1 MEAPNSLVIEP
12 DNINNNG
19 NKEDKIIE
27 KWKALQEII
36 LEEKSLMDVLFNYK
50 NDDYSQIKNLII
62 DYSETKLKIRQINSK
77 NKRKNKEKIYQ
88 IDTKINQLNPSLYK
102 NIQRFLF
109 FLRENLDY
117 VLKIVLSINENDEN
131 YELNVE
137 SLVELICNQF
147 YDNMPEKNKYKQ
159 LMLII
164 YILLE
169 KEICTMDYAVVD
181 TFLNSNY
188 FLEKFLETFCKKE
201 EFTKYLSKILNPIL
215 SGLEKEIDEKDYLNN
230 LSLFEIKDFINDKN
244 NKKAND
250 NKNKIDNKE
259 LTHII
264 WKNFEEF
271 VDDLTQ
277 TKLYN
282 LIKNESS
289 KENKVIYRIFYEK
302 SFYNINNFNGE
313 QNIFSSNNKL
323 IEVLNNDCFNDNIEL
338 IINKYKENYLFIH
351 QKIDFFLLSLI
362 DYIKLIPN
370 NIRYIC
376 KIISILISKKFPNL
390 PKYIRNSF
398 IGKFFFNKY
407 VFPSLIFENK
417 LVFKNKIISLEVK
430 KCIGEIISI
439 LSHANKCILYNN
451 IDDIEK
457 ATYNNYIIQII
468 PILDKFYSNLIDIKL
483 PKYIN
488 NLIKLKLE
496 KLETESKIKKNSRR
510 KKNVEVEN
518 IMNNNNNSIYKIENL
533 ANINLIKDRKKN
545 SNKNKNPSIEDSL
558 WKLEFILFSIND
570 LVYIISLI
578 NKNQNIFID
587 LPKHDIFY
595 SMFQSFMSKK
605 CELESMIKEN
615 DTQKFYIIYNIP
627 LIHLYEKIKNKRT
640 ENLFIFSENTNNANT
655 NDKNL
660 ILNYVKFSIK
670 MLLQELEI
678 INKRRYS
685 LLNLASSNEKFFK
698 YLFYSSLEIDQN
710 YIMKKY
716 EKKKLPI
723 CWYGK
728 HLINN
733 IKNIDKKFIENDYKK
748 LYDLLYE
755 EEFSNLNELKQYW
768 DLILTRNDEKLKLAE
783 KFIDKKKLNLEHIQN
798 SIIFDKIEKI
808 IYSSKLEVYVRV
820 DVSNHSENRP
830 PIIIEDAAQNNKK
843 NEFDILVST
852 IEEFINIFSENSI
865 ICDPIFKI
873 KPYNLLILD
882 IMDGKIENQ
891 IYDSILNYLEIIRSK
906 IKLLYPEIKEKERKQ
921 MIESIKD
928 YILKSIFK
936 LAFPKNPLSEDI
948 SFYKKTQLLDWVT
961 PRHFSIKNI
970 DFAQLTFA
978 ESLIKKFE
986 DSKSLDE
993 KINCIFNMHAYINN
1007 IFKFNT
1013 GKDTEI
1019 GQDELTPVL
1028 QYLIIKIQPRRIIS
1042 NINYL
1047 KCFLNEEDLISKKG
1061 FLMSQ
1066 IDSAVT
1072 FVSSINH
1079 NLLNLSETEYNK
1091 NVEKSKYKN
1100 NIS

>member
-1 MEAPNSLVIEP
+1 MEAKIPFTIEP
-12 DNINNNG
+12 DNINKEE

-27 KWKALQEII
+27 KWKDLQEII
-36 LEEKSLMDVLFNYK
+36 LEEKSLMDALFNYK
-50 NDDYSQIKNLII
+50 KEDYSQIKNMII
-62 DYSETKLKIRQINSK
+62 DYSETKLKIRQMNLKI
-77 NKRKNKEKIYQ
+77 KRKNKEKVYQ
-88 IDTKINQLNPSLYK
+88 IDTKIHQLNSSLYK
-102 NIQRFLF
+102 NIQKFLF
-109 FLRENLDY
+109 FLREHLDY
-117 VLKIVLSINENDEN
+117 VLKIVLSINESDEN
-131 YELNVE
+131 YDFNVE

-159 LMLII
+159 LMIII

-169 KEICTMDYAVVD
+169 KEICSMDYAMID
-181 TFLNSNY
+181 SFLDSSY

-201 EFTKYLSKILNPIL
+201 EFTKYLSILLNPLL
-215 SGLEKEIDEKDYLNN
+215 SDLEKEIDEKDYLNN
-230 LSLFEIKDFINDKN
+230 LSLFQIKDYINDKN
-244 NKKAND
+244 NKKEND

-259 LTHII
+259 LIHII
-264 WKNFEEF
+264 WKNFEAF

-277 TKLYN
+277 KKLYN
-282 LIKNESS
+282 LIKKESS
-289 KENKVIYRIFYEK
+289 KENKEIYWIFYEK
-302 SFYNINNFNGE
+302 SFYNINNGE

-351 QKIDFFLLSLI
+351 QKIDFFLLNLI
-362 DYIKLIPN
+362 DHIKLIPN

-376 KIISILISKKFPNL
+376 KIIFIFISKKFPNL

-439 LSHANKCILYNN
+439 LSYANKCILYNN
-451 IDDIEK
+451 NDDIEK

-483 PKYIN
+483 PKYID
-488 NLIKLKLE
+488 NLIKLKIE
-496 KLETESKIKKNSRR
+496 KLEAESKIKKKSRR
-510 KKNVEVEN
+510 KINIEVEN

-533 ANINLIKDRKKN
+533 ANIRLIKDKKKVN
-545 SNKNKNPSIEDSL
+545 KKNKNNSIEDSL

-595 SMFQSFMSKK
+595 NMFQSFMSKK
-605 CELESMIKEN
+605 YELESMIKEK

-627 LIHLYEKIKNKRT
+627 LIRLYENIKNKRD
-640 ENLFIFSENTNNANT
+640 ENLLIFSEDIVNAT
-655 NDKNL
+655 NDKNV
-660 ILNYVKFSIK
+660 ILNNVKFSIK

-685 LLNLASSNEKFFK
+685 LLNLALSNEKFFK
-698 YLFYSSLEIDQN
+698 NLYYSSLELEQN
-710 YIMKKY
+710 YIIKKY
-716 EKKKLPI
+716 EKRKVPI

-728 HLINN
+728 HLVDN
-733 IKNIDKKFIENDYKK
+733 IKSIEQKYIENDYKN

-755 EEFSNLNELKQYW
+755 DEFSNLKELKKYW
-768 DLILTRNDEKLKLAE
+768 DLILTRNDEKLKLTA
-783 KFIDKKKLNLEHIQN
+783 KFIDIKKLNLEHIQN

-830 PIIIEDAAQNNKK
+830 PIIIEDATQSNKK
-843 NEFDILVST
+843 NEFDTLVST

-865 ICDPIFKI
+865 ICDPNFKI

-891 IYDSILNYLEIIRSK
+891 IYDSILNYLEIIKSK
-906 IKLLYPEIKEKERKQ
+906 IKLLYPEVKERERTQ
-921 MIESIKD
+921 MIERIKD

-936 LAFPKNPLSEDI
+936 LAFPKNPLKEDI
-948 SFYKKTQLLDWVT
+948 SFYRKTQLLDWVT
-961 PRHFSIKNI
+961 PEHFSIKNI

-993 KINCIFNMHAYINN
+993 KINCIFNIHAYINN

-1079 NLLNLSETEYNK
+1079 NLLNLSEIEYNK
-1091 NVEKSKYKN
+1091 NVEKSKHKN

>member
-1 MEAPNSLVIEP
+1 MEAKIPFTIEP
-12 DNINNNG
+12 DNINKEE

-27 KWKALQEII
+27 KWKDLQEII
-36 LEEKSLMDVLFNYK
+36 LEEKSLMDALFNYK
-50 NDDYSQIKNLII
+50 KEDYSQIKNMII
-62 DYSETKLKIRQINSK
+62 DYSETKLKIRQMNLKI
-77 NKRKNKEKIYQ
+77 KRKNKEKVYQ
-88 IDTKINQLNPSLYK
+88 IDTKIHQLNSSLYK
-102 NIQRFLF
+102 NIQKFLF
-109 FLRENLDY
+109 FLREHLDY
-117 VLKIVLSINENDEN
+117 VLKIVLSINESDEN
-131 YELNVE
+131 YDFNVE

-159 LMLII
+159 LMIII

-169 KEICTMDYAVVD
+169 KEICSMDYAMID
-181 TFLNSNY
+181 SFLDSSY

-201 EFTKYLSKILNPIL
+201 EFTKYLSILLNPLL
-215 SGLEKEIDEKDYLNN
+215 SDLEKEIDEKDYLNN
-230 LSLFEIKDFINDKN
+230 LSLFQIKDYINDKN
-244 NKKAND
+244 NKKEND

-259 LTHII
+259 LIHII
-264 WKNFEEF
+264 WKNFEAF

-277 TKLYN
+277 KKLYN
-282 LIKNESS
+282 LIKKESS
-289 KENKVIYRIFYEK
+289 KENKEIYWIFYEK

-351 QKIDFFLLSLI
+351 QKIDFFLLNLI
-362 DYIKLIPN
+362 DHIKLIPN

-376 KIISILISKKFPNL
+376 KIIFIFISKKFPNL

-439 LSHANKCILYNN
+439 LSYANKCILYNN
-451 IDDIEK
+451 NDDIEK

-483 PKYIN
+483 PKYID
-488 NLIKLKLE
+488 NLIKLKIE
-496 KLETESKIKKNSRR
+496 KLEAESKIKKKSRR
-510 KKNVEVEN
+510 KINIEVEN
-518 IMNNNNNSIYKIENL
+518 IMSNNNNSIYKIENL
-533 ANINLIKDRKKN
+533 ANIKLIKDKKKVN
-545 SNKNKNPSIEDSL
+545 KKNKNNSIEDSL

-595 SMFQSFMSKK
+595 NMFQSFMSKK
-605 CELESMIKEN
+605 YELESMIKEK

-627 LIHLYEKIKNKRT
+627 LIRLYENIKNKRD
-640 ENLFIFSENTNNANT
+640 ENLLIFSEDIVNAT
-655 NDKNL
+655 NDKNV
-660 ILNYVKFSIK
+660 ILNNVKFSIK

-685 LLNLASSNEKFFK
+685 LLNLALSNEKFFK
-698 YLFYSSLEIDQN
+698 NLYYSSLELEQN
-710 YIMKKY
+710 YIIKKY
-716 EKKKLPI
+716 EKRKVPI

-728 HLINN
+728 HLVDN
-733 IKNIDKKFIENDYKK
+733 IKSIEQKYIENDYKN

-755 EEFSNLNELKQYW
+755 DEFSNLKELKKYW
-768 DLILTRNDEKLKLAE
+768 DLILTRNDEKLKLTA
-783 KFIDKKKLNLEHIQN
+783 KFIDIKKLNLEHIQN

-830 PIIIEDAAQNNKK
+830 PIIIEDATQSNKK
-843 NEFDILVST
+843 NEFDTLVST

-865 ICDPIFKI
+865 ICDPNFKI

-891 IYDSILNYLEIIRSK
+891 IYDSILNYLEIIKSK
-906 IKLLYPEIKEKERKQ
+906 IKLLYPEVKERERTQ
-921 MIESIKD
+921 MIERIKD

-936 LAFPKNPLSEDI
+936 LAFPKNPLKEDI
-948 SFYKKTQLLDWVT
+948 SFYRKTQLLDWVT
-961 PRHFSIKNI
+961 PEHFSIKNI

-993 KINCIFNMHAYINN
+993 KINCIFNIHAYINN

-1079 NLLNLSETEYNK
+1079 NLLNLSEIEYNK
-1091 NVEKSKYKN
+1091 NVEKSKHKN